1 MTLTMQTLTASGLI
15 LLMSNLES
23 TFSRLDFTRINYG
36 VMCVLCQCES
46 DAFYVFVLQI
56 TVNPSYQVPE
66 SDFSNNI
73 MRCDI
78 QYTGNYVHT
87 SGCSI
92 SQ

>member
-1 MTLTMQTLTASGLI
+1 MTLTMQTLTASGLT

-23 TFSRLDFTRINYG
+23 TFSRLDFICINYG
-36 VMCVLCQCES
+36 VTCVLCQCES
-46 DAFYVFVLQI
+46 DVFYVDVLQI
-56 TVNPSYQVPE
+56 SVNPNYQVPE